1 MSALGGIPR
10 VRAVAMA
17 LLLVG
22 GAGACGREP
31 VGPAGG
37 TARAAIRLEPLFQT
51 SSDPTSD
58 VSVIRVSVYA
68 VNTALPPGSANRRKE
83 LRAYKFDEKNAQGV
97 VETDNTVTVVVEFPL
112 LGGNTVYEVD
122 GGAYNSAGVK
132 LYDVPPVQFSEQ
144 QLTTGK
150 VTVNATAVYVGP
162 GATAVKI
169 LITPRSLSMR
179 PGESATLSATAFDAA
194 GKEVTGAPIRWRS
207 SNGTVASIANDRQGL
222 VTANAPGAATITAT
236 IEALNIS
243 DGIPVTVALT
253 PSALLLVSGGG
264 QSAVAGTALANPV
277 VVRVMAGSTPV
288 PGVTVGF
295 ALTGSGSGSL
305 SASAAT
311 TDASGQA
318 QVRWTLGATVGTQT
332 LVASVPGVPS
342 LTITATAT
350 APPVPPFSVSMQLPA
365 STIATGA
372 SLTATIQVT
381 SNGTPVAGV
390 QVALAPTATAGG
402 FTSSSVVTNSSG
414 QATAVFTAS
423 TPGAYTLSATATNSA
438 GVASVATATVTV
450 VNPSTVTQL
459 VKVSG
464 DGQTVRAGSL
474 FGAPVVVEAR
484 NGLGQPVSGAAL
496 DFSTISTP
504 VRLTTGPDGRASVLY
519 TAPLAVGVGTITV
532 SLVSNPSI
540 SVTFSYTVIP

>member
-1 MSALGGIPR
+1 MRLRADSH
-10 VRAVAMA
+10 VRTAAIA
-17 LLLVG
+17 LLLAA

-37 TARAAIRLEPLFQT
+37 TVRAAIRLAPLFQT
-51 SSDPTSD
+51 SPDPSSD
-58 VSVIRVSVYA
+58 VTVIRVSVYL
-68 VNTALPPGSANRRKE
+68 VNTALPPGSANRRRE
-83 LRAYKFDEKNAQGV
+83 LRAYKFDANDSRGV
-97 VETDNTVTVVVEFPL
+97 VATDADVTITIEFPL

-132 LYDVPPVQFSEQ
+132 LYDVPAVQFTEQ
-144 QLTTGK
+144 QVTAGK

-169 LITPRSLSMR
+169 VISPRSLSMR

-207 SNGTVASIANDRQGL
+207 SSGAVASFANDRQGV
-222 VTANAPGAATITAT
+222 VTANGTGTATITAG
-236 IEALNIS
+236 IEGLNVT

-253 PSALLLVSGGG
+253 PSALQLVSGGG
-264 QSAVAGTALANPV
+264 QAAVAGAALANPI
-277 VVRVMAGSTPV
+277 VVRLMSGNTPV

-295 ALTGSGSGSL
+295 SLTGTGSGSL
-305 SASAAT
+305 SASGT
-311 TDASGQA
+311 VTDASGQA
-318 QVRWTLGATVGTQT
+318 QVRWTLGAAVGTQT
-332 LVASVPGVPS
+332 LVASVPGVPN

-350 APPVPPFSVSMQLPA
+350 APPVPPFSVSILLPA

-381 SNGTPVAGV
+381 SNGAPVSGV
-390 QVALAPTATAGG
+390 PVTLAPTSTAGG
-402 FTSSSVVTNSSG
+402 FTSPSVVTNASG

-423 TPGAYTLSATATNSA
+423 AAGVYTLTATATNSA
-438 GVASVATATVTV
+438 GVATVATATVTV
-450 VNPSTVTQL
+450 INASTVTQL

-464 DGQTVRAGSL
+464 DGQTVHAGSL

-484 NGLGQPVSGAAL
+484 NALGQPVSGVAL
-496 DFSTISTP
+496 DFSTLAAP
-504 VRLTTGPDGRASVLY
+504 VRVTTGSDGRASVLY
-519 TAPLAVGVGTITV
+519 TAPVAVAGLGTITV
-532 SLVSNPSI
+532 TLVSNPSI
-540 SVTFSYTVIP
+540 SVSFSYTVVP